1 MDKLPYTIAIDF
13 DGTLCEDKFPEIGAP
28 NRCLISLLVEYKKMN
43 PNIRYI
49 LWTCRDNHTAER
61 HLDKAVAWCKEH
73 GLEFDAVNENLP
85 EVKAMFDND
94 TRKVFANR
102 YLDDKNISIK
112 DMEWVIA
119 VGLDDDFALDGA
131 MREAE
136 HYA

>member
-28 NRCLISLLVEYKKMN
+28 NRCLISLLVEYKRVN
-43 PNIRYI
+43 PHIKYI

-112 DMEWVIA
+112 DMEWVMA

-136 HYA
+136 YHA